1 MEFNLSGFFT
11 RVGIDVLNLND
22 LRNVL
27 DDFNYSIELI
37 NFNDIDNFLLEEFSE
52 FIVHFVIEFRIL
64 TGKLLH
70 LVLPQFFHW
79 IFQGERYRLPIWR
92 QIAFVI
98 WAYRRVWYRCRFW
111 SKGCPFWVYR
121 FDFGIC
127 WLQLGIGPSILGG
140 LAPFSICWGR
150 LRQTP

>member
-70 LVLPQFFHW
+70 LDSQHVHQVLSSGILNWYFHSSFTESFKVNDIACQF
-79 IFQGERYRLPIWR
+79 EDR
-92 QIAFVI
+92 
-98 WAYRRVWYRCRFW
+98 
-111 SKGCPFWVYR
+111 
-121 FDFGIC
+121 
-127 WLQLGIGPSILGG
+127 
-140 LAPFSICWGR
+140 
-150 LRQTP
+150 